1 MAIQFRSW
9 GGTLALVLLLLVDVP
24 ARGQV
29 AEAREVDADA
39 GATSEPSQGTSATAG
54 PDLKQVAQQIVE
66 RTNRFRR
73 EHGREPVRSNQNLT
87 AAAQYFADYMA
98 RTSRY
103 GHTADGK
110 RPADRA
116 ESHGYAYCLVS
127 ENIAYQ
133 YSSDGFEVAELAEA
147 FTQGWINS
155 PGHRKNMLEP
165 AVVDTG
171 LAVARGQSG
180 TYYAVQMF
188 GRPESMRIEFKISNR
203 SGSAV
208 QYIVDG
214 QSFPLP
220 PRVTRTHQRCRMPE
234 LRFVAAGDKTFTLQ
248 DGKHYVVRGA
258 AGGGIEIATEAHK
271 DKRGDE

>member
-1 MAIQFRSW
+1 MAIQFRAS
-9 GGTLALVLLLLVDVP
+9 GGILTLILLLLTGVP
-24 ARGQV
+24 AYGQV

-39 GATSEPSQGTSATAG
+39 GATSGPSEGGSAPAG
-54 PDLKQVAQQIVE
+54 PDLKQVAQQILE

-73 EHGREPVRSNQNLT
+73 EHGREPVRSNQNLA

-98 RTSRY
+98 RTGRY

-116 ESHGYAYCLVS
+116 ETHGYSYCLVS

-133 YSSDGFEVAELAEA
+133 YSSDAFEAAELAEA

-165 AVVDTG
+165 AVVDSG
-171 LAVARGQSG
+171 VAVARGDSG

-188 GRPESMRIEFKISNR
+188 GRPESMRIEFKVSNR
-203 SGSAV
+203 SPSSVAYV
-208 QYIVDG
+208 LDG

-220 PRVTRTHQRCRMPE
+220 PRVTRTHQRCRVPE
-234 LRFVAAGDKTFTLQ
+234 LRFVGLGEKSVTPQ
-248 DGKHYVVRGA
+248 DGEHYVIRRT
-258 AGGGIEIATEAHK
+258 AGGRIEVTGEDQK
-271 DKRGDE
+271 EKSDE